1 MSHDDHGDPNLQH
14 HFDDMD
20 QQFNASKLGMW
31 LFLAQ
36 EVLFFA
42 GLFCFY
48 FVFRYNHPEL
58 FEFGSQYLD
67 PNMGAINTVVLL
79 ISSLT
84 MALAVRCAQTSNK
97 SGLLLNLVLTF
108 ICAGGFMGIKF
119 VEYKSKLE
127 HGVFLGL
134 FDYYTVDKELAERDA
149 YLQPTAPVALAA
161 AVPPPSTD
169 PDATTIVP
177 PALPPSGL
185 SRPPAS
191 VIDKKDEAHDHAH
204 EHGVAHDHAHDD
216 DHGHHGMN
224 HVRGERPANLHLF
237 FGCYF
242 CLTMLH
248 GIHVLAGMIMLVWL
262 YLGAMKGRYH
272 AGYFTPVDL
281 GGLYWHLVDLV
292 WIFLFPLLY
301 LI

>member
-1 MSHDDHGDPNLQH
+1 MSDDHHGDPNLQH
-14 HFDDMD
+14 HFEDMD

-48 FVFRYNHPEL
+48 FVFRYNYPEL

-67 PNMGAINTVVLL
+67 AKWGAINTVVLL

-97 SGLLLNLVLTF
+97 SGLILNLVLTF

-134 FDYYTVDKELAERDA
+134 FDYYTVDSELAAREGNVAPTSPVER
-149 YLQPTAPVALAA
+149 VAHATITPA
-161 AVPPPSTD
+161 D
-169 PDATTIVP
+169 PNATTIAP
-177 PALPPSGL
+177 PAATPTGIT
-185 SRPPAS
+185 RPPAS
-191 VIDKKDEAHDHAH
+191 AGEAHDHSHDGH
-204 EHGVAHDHAHDD
+204 EAHDHSHSHDD
-216 DHGHHGMN
+216 GHGGHALVIH
-224 HVRGERPANLHLF
+224 GERPANLHLF
-237 FGCYF
+237 FSCYF

-262 YLGAMKGRYH
+262 YLGAVKGRYH